1 MSKNQINV
9 GFNASENIKPPK
21 NCACING
28 LKVSTNRTQRN
39 IELTNNKAEYFS
51 ELAEEYREA
60 AVRLRLA
67 IEDRKEQAARGNS
80 VAARELAILRQMLAE
95 MRDLRQLTQGY
106 YTRPRDGAYTTSDLR
121 APRIDTSKK

>member
-1 MSKNQINV
+1 MAK
-9 GFNASENIKPPK
+9 
-21 NCACING
+21 
-28 LKVSTNRTQRN
+28 
-39 IELTNNKAEYFS
+39 LT

>member
-1 MSKNQINV
+1 MAK
-9 GFNASENIKPPK
+9 
-21 NCACING
+21 
-28 LKVSTNRTQRN
+28 
-39 IELTNNKAEYFS
+39 LT

-95 MRDLRQLTQGY
+95 MRDLRRLTESY
-106 YTRPRDGAYTTSDLR
+106 YSRPRNRLYTTAGLIASRRDGE
-121 APRIDTSKK
+121 KQ